1 MSDNVR
7 AIFNIDYPVLTKEE
21 EIKLF
26 TEYTNM
32 KNRLIYLLFRDLQV
46 LKTFYDDIINKRYYD
61 IFHYNA
67 NYFRKN
73 KSRFCRRNFI
83 FTMKAIKE
91 KILEYINKGIGDD
104 YNDFVSSLPLIK
116 MSYLLTF
123 KNKVDNEEI
132 KSLYDEVI
140 KVRNKIWNHN
150 IRLVTSIAKKHY
162 TNEPD
167 FDDYVSE
174 GQRGLEIAIDRYDV
188 TRKYKFSTYAT
199 RWIECKMREYK
210 KRSEFIQI
218 PTKYKKIYHAVT
230 AMLMEKPNLTVFELA
245 DAIGCSEDDVRK
257 VLETYVVMNID
268 DVNDIIV
275 NENLNKNS
283 KEYVNLSETIF
294 YFLSKFPPQVAN
306 ILKNLLKFEA
316 TLSPMEIAQINN
328 THERRYFNLLIF
340 TVSYLLNH
348 ASNGN

>member
-1 MSDNVR
+1 MANDVR
-7 AIFNIDYPVLTKEE
+7 AIFNINYPVLTKQE

-26 TEYTNM
+26 TEYVDM
-32 KNRLIYLLFRDLQV
+32 KKRLIYLLFKDLQI
-46 LKTFYDDIINKRYYD
+46 LKAFYNDIINKRYYD
-61 IFHYNA
+61 VFHYNA
-67 NYFRKN
+67 NYFKKD
-73 KSRFCRRNFI
+73 KSYLCRRNFTL
-83 FTMKAIKE
+83 TMKAIKE
-91 KILEYINKGIGDD
+91 KILKYVNEGIKDD
-104 YNDFVSSLPLIK
+104 YDDFISSLPPVK

-123 KNKVDNEEI
+123 KNKIDNEEI
-132 KSLYDEVI
+132 KNLYDEII

-162 TNEPD
+162 ANEPD

-174 GQRGLEIAIDRYDV
+174 GQYGLEIAIDRYDV
-188 TRKYKFSTYAT
+188 TRQNKFSTYAT

-210 KRSEFIQI
+210 KRSELIQI
-218 PTKYKKIYHAVT
+218 PAKYKKIYHAVT
-230 AMLMEKPNLTVFELA
+230 EMLMEKPNLTVSELA
-245 DAIGCSEDDVRK
+245 EIIGCTEDDIRK
-257 VLETYVVMNID
+257 VLETCVVMNID
-268 DVNDIIV
+268 DVNDIITS
-275 NENLNKNS
+275 EELDKDS

-294 YFLSKFPPQVAN
+294 YFLSKFPPQTAN

-348 ASNGN
+348 ANNGN